1 MHLTYMKKGEK
12 KTKTKTKLKKV
23 TKQKQSQRQNVVV
36 NILTS
41 KTKARTTTR
50 TVGPKP
56 SSFLQTITT
65 YPIFREALPQEP
77 LHRNPES
84 KPVANPLGFID
95 KTSIKTEQVIPEVSS
110 ETNLQM
116 NSEVNTP
123 AKNTPRSIA
132 PLKKTPSRL
141 IEEYDNLY
149 TPSKFFGE
157 KPSGVATPLPY
168 NPGHNVSKLISGAN
182 LPRIPIARAQPLTPA
197 EIQRKK
203 DELNQK
209 RRLAYAIKK
218 NEKKK

>member
-1 MHLTYMKKGEK
+1 MKKGEK

-41 KTKARTTTR
+41 KTKARTRTHVPVDTSTTTR

-77 LHRNPES
+77 LYRNPES

-168 NPGHNVSKLISGAN
+168 NP
-182 LPRIPIARAQPLTPA
+182 RIPIARAQPLTPA

>member
-23 TKQKQSQRQNVVV
+23 TKQKQSQRQSVVV
-36 NILTS
+36 NISTS
-41 KTKARTTTR
+41 KTKARTTKR
-50 TVGPKP
+50 TVVAKQLDFSSKNLGPKP

-65 YPIFREALPQEP
+65 YPIFREALQQEP
-77 LHRNPES
+77 LYRNPES

-95 KTSIKTEQVIPEVSS
+95 KTSIKTEPVIPDVSS

-116 NSEVNTP
+116 NSEANTP
-123 AKNTPRSIA
+123 AKNTPRSVA

-149 TPSKFFGE
+149 TPS
-157 KPSGVATPLPY
+157 PLPY
-168 NPGHNVSKLISGAN
+168 N
-182 LPRIPIARAQPLTPA
+182 PRIPIARAQPLSPA